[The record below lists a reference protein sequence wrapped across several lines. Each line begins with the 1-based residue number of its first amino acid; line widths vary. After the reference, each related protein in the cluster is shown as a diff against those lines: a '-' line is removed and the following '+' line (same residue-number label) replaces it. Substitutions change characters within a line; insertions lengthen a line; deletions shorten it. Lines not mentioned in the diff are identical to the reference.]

1 MKKLNPINIRE
12 SCYLPSYKN
21 QLSEEEKKKKYIP
34 NRRLAERS
42 DCIKHPLVND
52 LGLAPNFKVKR
63 ISTYRNPAKE
73 AIRCL
78 QRAIWKVHILCHGK
92 RAHLQHVRKFGQ
104 LQASGYGF
112 RSRNCSH
119 G

>member
-1 MKKLNPINIRE
+1 MRE

-21 QLSEEEKKKKYIP
+21 QLLEEENKKKYIP

-63 ISTYRNPAKE
+63 IST
-73 AIRCL
+73 
-78 QRAIWKVHILCHGK
+78 
-92 RAHLQHVRKFGQ
+92 
-104 LQASGYGF
+104 
-112 RSRNCSH
+112 
-119 G
+119 